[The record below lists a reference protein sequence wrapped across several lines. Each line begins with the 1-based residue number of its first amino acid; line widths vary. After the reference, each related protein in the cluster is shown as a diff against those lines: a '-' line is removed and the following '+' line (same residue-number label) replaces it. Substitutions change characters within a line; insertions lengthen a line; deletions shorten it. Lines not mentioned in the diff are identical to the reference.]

1 MKAMPTS
8 APVIA
13 PIFEVTNEIALTPT
27 PIIDNSTATN
37 QDHLFPLNRPYATT
51 TSDAK
56 PRGINSAP
64 NTVKIDPLPYA
75 SAACSLGING
85 CCPLN

>member
-1 MKAMPTS
+1 MAMPTT

-13 PIFEVTNEIALTPT
+13 PIFEVTNEMTIIANPMA
-27 PIIDNSTATN
+27 DSTIATV
-37 QDHLFPLNRPYATT
+37 QDQLFPLNRPYATT
-51 TSDAK
+51 SDAI

-64 NTVKIDPLPYA
+64 NTVKIDPLPCA
-75 SAACSLGING
+75 SAVCLPSVNG